1 MKGNLHTAERLY
13 MLYKKNLSEKLDLG
27 LFESPTSEYRGAPF
41 WAWNCKLEKAELLKQ
56 IEELKEMGFGG
67 YHMHV
72 RSGMATEYLSDEFM
86 DLIKACVEK
95 GKQEDMLSWL
105 YDEDRWPSGFAGGIV
120 TKNPKYRM
128 HYILITPTPYGS
140 GAELYTAHAA
150 STGKSRSENG
160 TFIAKFDVKL
170 DENGYLEEYRL
181 LDENEDGENTV
192 WYVYLETPLETPRF
206 NNQTYVDTLSS
217 EAIAEFIKV
226 TYERYKDSL
235 GEDLGNAAPA
245 IFTDEPQ
252 FLSKA
257 IPTSPFATN
266 DIVLPFTTDFDD
278 TYFKTYGD
286 HIITHI
292 PEIVWDLPDGRAS
305 VARYRYHDH
314 ICQRF
319 TEAFCDQ
326 CGKWCEENG
335 LMLTGHMMNEPTLN
349 SQTKSVGEAMRSYR
363 NFQLPGIDMLH
374 SAREFNTAKQAQSA
388 VHQYGREGM
397 MSELYGVTNWDFD
410 FREHKINGDWQAA
423 LGVTLRV
430 PHLSL
435 VSMEGEA
442 KRDYPASI
450 NYQSPWYKEYK
461 YIEDHFARV
470 ATALTRGTP
479 KVRIGVIH
487 PIESYWLAYGPL
499 RTSAM
504 KAEQLDTNFATL
516 TRWLLTGC
524 MDFDFISESLLP
536 ELCEKGSN
544 PLCVGKMKYDVV
556 LVPSCHTLRSS
567 TLDRLKAFA
576 ADGGKIIIVGDAP
589 KFIDAVESDEGKKL
603 SDISETIGFNR
614 YDVFTALSKYRYFT
628 VYNDNYT
635 VYQGFVSA
643 LREDGDG
650 MWLFLA
656 QAEDKPNHD
665 IVKPRNV
672 IIEFNGE
679 HDVKLYDTLSG
690 TVSNVKYEHKNGKT
704 LIYAS
709 VNMHDSLLYRLD
721 PVNRNVASNS
731 SAQINTFAQLPR
743 TSSAKYIL
751 DEPNALLIDC
761 AEYALDDEEFSPA
774 EYILALDSKLRG
786 RMGWPE
792 ISGRFA
798 QPWCVKP
805 DPITHKIRLRFTF
818 QSKIEYNEPL
828 LAIENPQNAS
838 ITFNGRSVDNTP
850 VGYYTDRSIKTVRL
864 PAIVKGENT
873 LLVTIPFG
881 NRTMTEN
888 MFILG
893 NFGVE
898 LYGAN
903 RVITTL
909 PETLS
914 YSSITSQLL
923 PHYGGKIDYIL
934 DVESTSDTLKVEVP
948 QFRATC
954 VKVAVDGSQEKN
966 ISLAPYCAIFDG
978 LTPGKHTVK
987 ISAFI
992 SRQNAFG
999 HIHHANKKEI
1009 FCSPGSFRTKGNL
1022 FTYEYRVWDEGIIS
1036 APVICEKTN

>member
-1 MKGNLHTAERLY
+1 LQNSFY
-13 MLYKKNLSEKLDLG
+13 MLYKKTKDKDLDLA
-27 LFESPTSEYRGAPF
+27 LFKSPTSEYRGAPF
-41 WAWNCKLEKAELLKQ
+41 WAWNCKLERAELEKQ

-95 GKQEDMLSWL
+95 GKKEDMLSWL

-120 TKNPKYRM
+120 TKNKKYRM
-128 HYILITPTPYGS
+128 HYILITPTPYNS
-140 GAELYTAHAA
+140 GTELYTAHAA
-150 STGKSRSENG
+150 SAGKSRSENG
-160 TFIAKFDVKL
+160 DLLARFDVKL
-170 DENGYLEEYRL
+170 NEGGYLEGYKVLSEGEEA
-181 LDENEDGENTV
+181 ENDL

-217 EAIAEFIKV
+217 EAIGEFIKV
-226 TYERYKDSL
+226 TYERYKEAL
-235 GEDLGNAAPA
+235 GDDLGKAAPA
-245 IFTDEPQ
+245 MFTDEPQ
-252 FLSKA
+252 FMSKA
-257 IPTSPFATN
+257 IPTSPFAKN
-266 DIVLPFTTDFDD
+266 DIVLPFTVDFDD
-278 TYFKTYGD
+278 TYFNTYGD
-286 HIITHI
+286 HIISKI
-292 PEIVWDLPDGRAS
+292 PELVWDLSDGRAS

-423 LGVTLRV
+423 LGVTFRV

-470 ATALTRGTP
+470 STALTRGNA

-516 TRWLLTGC
+516 TRWLVTGC

-544 PLCVGKMKYDVV
+544 PLCVGKMKYDVI
-556 LVPSCHTLRSS
+556 LVPSCHTIRSS
-567 TLDRLKAFA
+567 TLERLRQFA
-576 ADGGKIIIVGDAP
+576 LDGGKIIIVGDAP
-589 KFIDAVESDEGKKL
+589 RYVDAVESDEGKKL
-603 SDISETIGFNR
+603 SEIADTIGFNR
-614 YDVFTALSKYRYFT
+614 YDVFTALDKYRYFT
-628 VYNDNYT
+628 VFNENYT
-635 VYQGFVSA
+635 ICQSYVSA
-643 LREDGDG
+643 LREDGDKK
-650 MWLFLA
+650 WLFLA
-656 QAEDKPNHD
+656 QADDKPNHD
-665 IVKPRNV
+665 IANARK
-672 IIEFNGE
+672 IITEFRGVY
-679 HDVKLYDTLSG
+679 DVELFNTLDGS
-690 TVSNVKYEHKNGKT
+690 VSVPEYEHANGNT

-709 VNMHDSLLYRLD
+709 VHMHDSLLYRLT
-721 PVNRNVASNS
+721 PAKEVKTRVKAKNGGTFE
-731 SAQINTFAQLPR
+731 QIFR
-743 TSSAKYIL
+743 TSEAKYVL
-751 DEPNALLIDC
+751 DEPNVLLIDC
-761 AEYALDDEEFSPA
+761 AQYALDDEKFLPE
-774 EYILALDSKLRG
+774 EYILTLDTKLRN

-805 DPITHKIRLRFTF
+805 DPAEHKIRLRYTF
-818 QSKIEYNEPL
+818 QSEIDYAEPL
-828 LAIENPQNAS
+828 LAIENPQNAT
-838 ITFNGRSVDNTP
+838 IVFNGKEVDNTP

-864 PAIVKGENT
+864 PAIEKGENT

-881 NRTMTEN
+881 NRTMTES
-888 MFILG
+888 MFVLG

-898 LYGAN
+898 LSGAN
-903 RVITTL
+903 RVITSLPKTL
-909 PETLS
+909 A
-914 YSSITSQLL
+914 YSSITSQKLA
-923 PHYGGKIDYIL
+923 HYGGRIDYIL
-934 DVESTSDTLKVEVP
+934 SVDSDSDTLRVDVP
-948 QFRATC
+948 QFRAAC
-954 VKVAVDGSQEKN
+954 VKVSVDGGEEKN
-966 ISLAPYCAIFDG
+966 ISLAPYSATFAG
-978 LTPGKHTVK
+978 LTGSKHEVK

-999 HIHHANKKEI
+999 HIHHANPKEI

-1022 FTYEYRVWDEGIIS
+1022 FTYEYRVWNEGILS
-1036 APVICEKTN
+1036 APVIYEKVK